1 MSAVFFAYS
10 LAISATDI
18 GTRASGFVVILGTYL
33 AVCVLVYRSQV
44 QRVSEDLKIARD
56 EFIEQTLH
64 ELDETHELIA
74 GSLKLVDTFRLVSSR
89 VNGMVGSSASALYLL
104 DEQRSALRTAATVGT
119 SAASMTGGQDRSAAF
134 ECFTTNQIIRRDTA
148 DAKSEGSDKCRL
160 RSSAAIP
167 LHRGPACIGVLE
179 LFFERKQGRGTS
191 APNHL
196 LESIGTRVSSI
207 VLSSMIFERNQARAL
222 TDVMTDLPNERA
234 FHHVLENQVA
244 ESQRNSEVRPLAV
257 LAMDIRNFVNINS
270 SLGHAVGDAVIN
282 FVARTTQEHLRQ
294 MDFFVR
300 CRDDEF
306 LVVLPTAT
314 EETAHEVIDRIES
327 AFAGRRL
334 EIPGIDPF
342 NVELNFGWAVF
353 GRDGDTAGSL
363 LNHARLRKNQA
374 KAPARPGT
382 VLLFSR

>member
-1 MSAVFFAYS
+1 MAAVFFAYS
-10 LAISATDI
+10 LAISATDV
-18 GTRASGFVVILGTYL
+18 GTRAGGFVVILGTYL

-89 VNGMVGSSASALYLL
+89 VDGLVGSSASALYLL
-104 DEQRSALRTAATVGT
+104 DEQRAALRTAATAG
-119 SAASMTGGQDRSAAF
+119 SLTGGQDRSVAY
-134 ECFTTNQIIRRDTA
+134 ECFTKNQIIRRDTP
-148 DAKSEGSDKCRL
+148 DAKTEGSVTAKCRL

-167 LHRGPACIGVLE
+167 LHRGSACIGVLE
-179 LFFERKQGRGTS
+179 LFFERKQGRGMS
-191 APNHL
+191 APDHL

-244 ESQRNSEVRPLAV
+244 ESQRNSEMRPLAI
-257 LAMDIRNFVNINS
+257 LAMDIRNFFNINS
-270 SLGHAVGDAVIN
+270 SLGYAVGDAVIN

-363 LNHARLRKNQA
+363 LNHARLRKDQA
-374 KAPARPGT
+374 KAPANDGT